1 MTRRILILY
10 GTTYG
15 QTALIARRIAN
26 QLSALGYA
34 VTLVNGDDPDPP
46 NPDSFDGVVIGAS
59 LIRGHHQKCV
69 ERYVRR
75 HLKVLNSR
83 PSAFF
88 SVSSSAA
95 AGTAAAPNSTGTG
108 QQDALRELQRFL
120 TDTGWSPGL
129 HATIAGAIMYRKY
142 GPFTRWML
150 RRICEREGGPTDT
163 SRDHELTDWQQVEY
177 FVDEFTELP
186 GLRNGRP
193 APVSHAAS
201 PSATPCM
208 AASAPSRAV

>member
-15 QTALIARRIAN
+15 QTALIARRIGN

-34 VTLVNGDDPDPP
+34 VTLVNGDDPEPP
-46 NPDSFDGVVIGAS
+46 NPESFDGLVIGAS

-69 ERYVRR
+69 ERYVRK
-75 HLKVLNSR
+75 HLETLNSR

-95 AGTAAAPNSTGTG
+95 AGTPAAPNSTGTR
-108 QQDALRELQRFL
+108 QQDALLELQRFL
-120 TDTGWSPGL
+120 TDMGWSPGL

-163 SRDHELTDWQQVEY
+163 SRNHELTDWQKVEH

-193 APVSHAAS
+193 AQSSRAAP
-201 PSATPCM
+201 PSAALSM
-208 AASAPSRAV
+208 AASAPPRSG